1 MPFNL
6 PNLLTLARVA
16 AIPLVLVSMAAGVS
30 GWLDRDWAQ
39 WLAALLFMA
48 ASITDYFDGWLARRW
63 QMVSRL
69 GRFLDPIADKLLVA
83 SVLLL
88 MCAFGTLSG
97 VHTIAALVIL
107 CREIMVSGLREF
119 LAELRVSL
127 PVSSAAKWKTAIQM
141 IALGVLLIGT
151 TGPSWVM
158 PLGLTLLWISAAL
171 TLWTG
176 YDYLRAGLAHM
187 IGDPAAVPP
196 PRPIGS
202 TPPAKPDDDKRR
214 TDGRAS

>member
-16 AIPLVLVSMAAGVS
+16 AIPVVLACMAAGFAGS
-30 GWLDRDWAQ
+30 LDADWAH
-39 WLAALLFMA
+39 WLASLLFMA

-88 MCAFGTLSG
+88 MCAFGTLAG
-97 VHTIAALVIL
+97 VHVIAALVIL

-119 LAELRVSL
+119 LAELRVGL

-141 IALGVLLIGT
+141 LALAVLLVGNS
-151 TGPSWVM
+151 GPPWVM
-158 PLGLTLLWISAAL
+158 PLGLALLWFSAAL

-176 YDYLRAGLAHM
+176 YDYLRAGLEHM
-187 IGDPAAVPP
+187 LGDPAAMPP

-202 TPPAKPDDDKRR
+202 TPDARPDADARP
-214 TDGRAS
+214 TDGKSS